1 MRSTSPL
8 FVACSLGLALSG
20 CHGSSAPTTPALE
33 DEGAP
38 PPADL
43 LVAPAGAYGSV
54 ILHEGAPYLFVSF
67 AHVYEGSEPP
77 APAGPAPA
85 TVALLTPEG
94 SCTAHVGEPVS
105 LSTGECETSTTI
117 ARPLTGCA
125 GPVARVARVQG
136 AWPEGVRFMPLD
148 EPDPKARLE
157 QMHQRM
163 ARIKN
168 SDEAVLTFGLQRVVS
183 MSPGQIAFFL
193 TNFFANKAVGVLTNV
208 PGPTGLLRF
217 AGQEVEQVVGFAP
230 CSGNQPMTATIF
242 SYNGGVTIGFATDA
256 GLIPNPED
264 LVRYV
269 MEDLDRMQAEL
280 A

>member
-1 MRSTSPL
+1 
-8 FVACSLGLALSG
+8 
-20 CHGSSAPTTPALE
+20 
-33 DEGAP
+33 
-38 PPADL
+38 
-43 LVAPAGAYGSV
+43 
-54 ILHEGAPYLFVSF
+54 
-67 AHVYEGSEPP
+67 
-77 APAGPAPA
+77 
-85 TVALLTPEG
+85 
-94 SCTAHVGEPVS
+94 
-105 LSTGECETSTTI
+105 
-117 ARPLTGCA
+117 
-125 GPVARVARVQG
+125 
-136 AWPEGVRFMPLD
+136 
-148 EPDPKARLE
+148 
-157 QMHQRM
+157 
-163 ARIKN
+163 
-168 SDEAVLTFGLQRVVS
+168 